1 MRPYDT
7 IRFSGAKKTYS
18 TLDAA
23 AVVDLGNIGP
33 SNESLIDA
41 TATAHGFLAGPSVQ
55 LFNCAY
61 VLGSTNYAGLKRI
74 FSVPD
79 ANSIYLFSEF
89 TAETPGGTET
99 LRTAYS
105 SKYPFEFLGF
115 EIHLSAASATSENL
129 VIARDCVLG
138 ATFDTKIYSKDMNAE
153 QDIVYMIPKDEPVLC
168 DALDVIDLAW
178 ANANS
183 RTWAIKFFVRSRV

>member
-7 IRFSGAKKTYS
+7 IRFSGAKKTYEA
-18 TLDAA
+18 LDAEA
-23 AVVDLGNIGP
+23 CVDAGLIGP
-33 SNESLIDA
+33 SGESIVTMQGD
-41 TATAHGFLAGPSVQ
+41 AHGFLAGPSVQ
-55 LFNCAY
+55 LFNCVY
-61 VLGSTNYAGLKRI
+61 LLGTDNYDGLKRI
-74 FSVPD
+74 HSVATNTINIFS
-79 ANSIYLFSEF
+79 AF
-89 TAETPGGTET
+89 TAETTATGDTF
-99 LRTAYS
+99 RTAYT

-138 ATFDTKIYSKDMNAE
+138 STFDTKIYSKDMNAE
-153 QDIVYMIPKDEPVLC
+153 QDIIYMIPKDELVLC

-178 ANANS
+178 ANTNS